1 MRLYASKIPVIAA
14 DIVRMLTVDKD
25 IETTQAAEVEEDLA
39 AVMREYLRMEREIT
53 EKAKDRAERIGAGA
67 AEVQRFKR
75 QMAEERNFGLGAE
88 AVSWI
93 LDQLVQML
101 LRSNNVDEV
110 FSEDAVL
117 RRKMRQ
123 VLERHM
129 SIDDEMDKEVRSR
142 LKHLR
147 EGTQSWDIEYAR
159 VMEQVK
165 RRRNIE

>member
-1 MRLYASKIPVIAA
+1 MRLYAAKIPVIAA
-14 DIVRMLTVDKD
+14 DIVRVLTLDKD
-25 IETTQAAEVEEDLA
+25 IETTERAEVEEDLA
-39 AVMREYLRMEREIT
+39 SVMREYLRLDREIT

-75 QMAEERNFGLGAE
+75 QLADERNFGLGAE

-110 FSEDAVL
+110 FSEDADL
-117 RRKMRQ
+117 RRKMRK

-129 SIDDEMDKEVRSR
+129 GVDDEMDKEVRSR
-142 LKHLR
+142 LKHLS
-147 EGTQSWDIEYAR
+147 EGTQNWDVEYAR
-159 VMEQVK
+159 VMELVK
-165 RRRNIE
+165 RRKNIE

>member
-1 MRLYASKIPVIAA
+1 MRLYAAKIPVIAA
-14 DIVRMLTVDKD
+14 DIVRMLTLDKD
-25 IETTQAAEVEEDLA
+25 IETSETAEVEDDLA
-39 AVMREYLRMEREIT
+39 SVMREYLRMDREIT

-67 AEVQRFKR
+67 TEVQRFKR

-110 FSEDAVL
+110 FSEDADL

-129 SIDDEMDKEVRSR
+129 SVDEEMDKEVRSR
-142 LKHLR
+142 LKHLS
-147 EGTQSWDIEYAR
+147 EGTQNWDIEYAR

-165 RRRNIE
+165 RRKNIE

>member
-129 SIDDEMDKEVRSR
+129 SVDDEMDKEVRSR

>member
-1 MRLYASKIPVIAA
+1 MRLYAAKIPVIAA
-14 DIVRMLTVDKD
+14 DIVRMLTLDKD
-25 IETTQAAEVEEDLA
+25 IETSETAEVEDDLA
-39 AVMREYLRMEREIT
+39 SVMREYLRLDREIT

-67 AEVQRFKR
+67 TEVQRFKR

-110 FSEDAVL
+110 FSEDADL

-129 SIDDEMDKEVRSR
+129 SVDEEMDKEVRSR
-142 LKHLR
+142 LKHLS
-147 EGTQSWDIEYAR
+147 EGTQNWDIEYAR

-165 RRRNIE
+165 RRKNIE

>member
-1 MRLYASKIPVIAA
+1 MRLYAAKIPVIAA
-14 DIVRMLTVDKD
+14 DIVRILTLDKD
-25 IETTQAAEVEEDLA
+25 IETSETAEVEDDLA
-39 AVMREYLRMEREIT
+39 SVMREYLRMDREIT

-67 AEVQRFKR
+67 TEVQRFKR

-110 FSEDAVL
+110 FSEDADL

-129 SIDDEMDKEVRSR
+129 SVDEEMDKEVRSR
-142 LKHLR
+142 LKHLS
-147 EGTQSWDIEYAR
+147 EGTQNWDIEYAR

-165 RRRNIE
+165 RRKNIE